1 MTREEIRE
9 HTMQIVYQMD
19 IASNFD
25 YNQINIVSE
34 NKNALKKKQA
44 VDTLTAIGEHIE
56 DIDSMITQNTDKWS
70 PERIAKTE
78 MSILRIAVAEM
89 LYVDSIPTNVSINEA
104 VELSKKYG
112 DDRSY
117 AFVNAILSRIDKTIE
132 A

>member
-89 LYVDSIPTNVSINEA
+89 LYVDSILTNVSINEA